1 MNIELITEKF
11 KEVLTEEDLTS
22 IKDLLVQIVNE
33 EAKKV
38 SSLLTEEKTKEIQA
52 ASEKYIEEAKE
63 EFKKEIEK
71 DYDLKL
77 EQLEEKLIV
86 TLDQL
91 IETEISKNISD
102 ELLTKIAINETLMPL
117 VDGIKKVFSDNLVEL
132 DVEGTG
138 TVAKLKTENEKLQ
151 EELSKS
157 IAEKMSI
164 NEEKTELLGTIE
176 KISVKSFISDK
187 VVGLTEEQKE
197 RVTKMFESKKF
208 DEVKD
213 QIDSMIDVLIK
224 EENSVADNKEKE
236 TIVEGDGIKTEKK
249 KVNEDKVEYSAVN
262 VAKNLI

>member
-157 IAEKMSI
+157 IAEKMTI

-176 KISVKSFISDK
+176 KIYVKSFIADK

-197 RVTKMFESKKF
+197 RVTKMFEGKKF
-208 DEVKD
+208 DEVQD
-213 QIDSMIDVLIK
+213 QIDSMIDILIK
-224 EENSVADNKEKE
+224 EENSVSDDKKE
-236 TIVEGDGIKTEKK
+236 TIVEDDGIKTEKK
-249 KVNEDKVEYSAVN
+249 KIVKEEYSAIKI
-262 VAKNLI
+262 AGNLI